1 MVIAERLQVLDPTV
15 QAIPDDAVVA
25 RRPDTLDGKVIGL
38 LANGKINSE
47 EILAL
52 TQEVL
57 ADRYEFKSGVVARN
71 KHNASRPCPEHIID
85 ELVEQCDVV
94 ITSSGD

>member
-1 MVIAERLQVLDPTV
+1 MVTAEKLQALDPTV
-15 QAIPDDAVVA
+15 QPIPADAVVA
-25 RRPDTLDGKVIGL
+25 ERPTTLDGKVVGL
-38 LANGKINSE
+38 LANGKLNSE

-57 ADRYEFKSGVVARN
+57 ADRYEFKAVVARN
-71 KHNASRPCPEHIID
+71 KRNASRPCPEEIID

>member
-1 MVIAERLQVLDPTV
+1 MVIAEKMTVLDPTV
-15 QAIPDDAVVA
+15 QAIPEDAVVA

-47 EILAL
+47 EVLAL

-57 ADRYEFKSGVVARN
+57 ADRYEFKSVVARN
-71 KHNASRPCPEHIID
+71 KHNASRPCPEEIID
-85 ELVEQCDVV
+85 ELVDQCDVV

>member
-1 MVIAERLQVLDPTV
+1 MVVAERLQVLDPTV
-15 QAIPDDAVVA
+15 QAIPEDAVVA

-57 ADRYEFKSGVVARN
+57 ADRYEFAGVIARN

-85 ELVEQCDVV
+85 QGASPT
-94 ITSSGD
+94 TSLWSSATW

>member
-1 MVIAERLQVLDPTV
+1 MVTAEKLRVLDPTV
-15 QAIPDDAVVA
+15 QPIPAEGVVA
-25 RRPDTLDGKVIGL
+25 DRPETLDGKVIGL
-38 LANGKINSE
+38 LANGKLNSE

-57 ADRYEFKSGVVARN
+57 ADRYDFKGVVARN
-71 KHNASRPCPEHIID
+71 KRNASRPCPEEIID

>member
-1 MVIAERLQVLDPTV
+1 MVTAERLRVLDPTV
-15 QAIPDDAVVA
+15 QPIPAEGVVA
-25 RRPDTLDGKVIGL
+25 DRPETLDGKVIGL
-38 LANGKINSE
+38 LANGKLNSE
-47 EILAL
+47 EVLAL

-57 ADRYEFKSGVVARN
+57 ADRYDFKGVIARN
-71 KHNASRPCPEHIID
+71 KRNASRPCPEEIID

>member
-1 MVIAERLQVLDPTV
+1 MVVAERLQVLDPTV
-15 QAIPDDAVVA
+15 QAIPEDAVVA
-25 RRPDTLDGKVIGL
+25 ERPDTLDGKVVGL

-57 ADRYEFKSGVVARN
+57 ADRYEFRGVVARN
-71 KHNASRPCPEHIID
+71 KRNASRPCPEHIID

>member
-1 MVIAERLQVLDPTV
+1 MVTAERLRVLDPTV
-15 QAIPDDAVVA
+15 QPIPAEGVVA
-25 RRPDTLDGKVIGL
+25 DRPETLDGKVIGL
-38 LANGKINSE
+38 LANGKLNSE

-57 ADRYEFKSGVVARN
+57 ADRYDFKGVVARN
-71 KHNASRPCPEHIID
+71 KRNASRPCPEEIID

>member
-1 MVIAERLQVLDPTV
+1 MVIAEKMKVLDPTV
-15 QAIPDDAVVA
+15 QAIPKDAVVA
-25 RRPDTLDGKVIGL
+25 KRPDTLDGKVIGL

-47 EILAL
+47 EVLAL
-52 TQEVL
+52 TQEAL
-57 ADRYEFKSGVVARN
+57 ADRYEFKSVVARN
-71 KHNASRPCPEHIID
+71 KHNASRPCPEEIID

>member
-1 MVIAERLQVLDPTV
+1 MVIAEKMQVLDPTV
-15 QAIPDDAVVA
+15 PAIPEDAVVA

-47 EILAL
+47 EVLAL

-57 ADRYEFKSGVVARN
+57 ADRYDFAAVIARN
-71 KHNASRPCPEHIID
+71 KHNASRPCPDHIID
-85 ELVEQCDVV
+85 ELVEKCDVV

>member
-1 MVIAERLQVLDPTV
+1 MVTAERLRVLDPTV
-15 QAIPDDAVVA
+15 QPIPAAGVVA
-25 RRPDTLDGKVIGL
+25 DRPETLDGKVIGL
-38 LANGKINSE
+38 LANGKLNSE

-57 ADRYEFKSGVVARN
+57 ADRYDFKGVVARN
-71 KHNASRPCPEHIID
+71 KRNASRPCPEEIID

>member
-1 MVIAERLQVLDPTV
+1 MVTAERLRVLDPTV
-15 QAIPDDAVVA
+15 QPIPADGVVA
-25 RRPDTLDGKVIGL
+25 DRPETLDGKVIGL
-38 LANGKINSE
+38 LANGKLNSE
-47 EILAL
+47 EILTL

-57 ADRYEFKSGVVARN
+57 ADRYDFKGVVARN
-71 KHNASRPCPEHIID
+71 KRNASRPCPEEIID

>member
-1 MVIAERLQVLDPTV
+1 MVTTERLRVLDPTV
-15 QAIPDDAVVA
+15 QPIPAEGVVA
-25 RRPDTLDGKVIGL
+25 DRPETLDGKVIGL
-38 LANGKINSE
+38 LANGKLNSE

-57 ADRYEFKSGVVARN
+57 ADRYEFKGVVARN
-71 KHNASRPCPEHIID
+71 KRNASRPCPEEIID

>member
-1 MVIAERLQVLDPTV
+1 MVTAERLRALDPTV
-15 QAIPDDAVVA
+15 QPIPAEGVVA
-25 RRPDTLDGKVIGL
+25 DRPETLDGKVIGL
-38 LANGKINSE
+38 LANGKLNSE

-57 ADRYEFKSGVVARN
+57 ADRYDFKGVVARN
-71 KHNASRPCPEHIID
+71 KRNASRPCPEEIID

>member
-1 MVIAERLQVLDPTV
+1 MVTAEKIQALDPTV
-15 QAIPDDAVVA
+15 QPIPADAVVA
-25 RRPDTLDGKVIGL
+25 DRPATLDGKVVGL
-38 LANGKINSE
+38 LANGKLNSE

-57 ADRYEFKSGVVARN
+57 ADRYDFKAVVARN
-71 KHNASRPCPEHIID
+71 KRNASRPCPDEIID